1 MNNLKA
7 PYCFVKLLQ
16 HGTFTGAAR
25 ALNVPLSTLSREI
38 AALER
43 ESLNTL
49 FFIEAR
55 DSFDPP
61 MLGRTTLKGGVRSSN
76 RLISRTRPSKKV

>member
-1 MNNLKA
+1 MNNLRA

-16 HGTFTGAAR
+16 HGTFTGAAK

-43 ESLNTL
+43 E
-49 FFIEAR
+49 
-55 DSFDPP
+55 
-61 MLGRTTLKGGVRSSN
+61 LKHPLLYRSTRQLRPTDVGQNYFESGVGSSN
-76 RLISRTRPSKKV
+76 RLISRTLHFEEV